1 MRRRAAGVGL
11 SGSRHYRRRRGRRIV
26 EGMTDTAQFLYR
38 IVPTRLEMLVSGPT
52 EREMQVINEHFA
64 HLQKLAADGVVLM
77 AGRTVDTGADTWGIV
92 VFTAASTAE
101 AETVMR
107 SDPAI
112 AQGVMRCELF
122 PYRVAVWSEQFRLG
136 A

>member
-1 MRRRAAGVGL
+1 MAD
-11 SGSRHYRRRRGRRIV
+11 IP
-26 EGMTDTAQFLYR
+26 QFIYR
-38 IVPTRLEMLVSGPT
+38 IVPVRPEMLVAGPT
-52 EREMQVINEHFA
+52 EHEMQVMTVHFA

-92 VFTAASTAE
+92 VFRAASPAE
-101 AETVMR
+101 AEAVMR

-112 AQGVMRCELF
+112 AQGLMRCELF
-122 PYRVAVWSEQFRLG
+122 PYRVAVWSDQSRPG